1 MDTNMSGKLVVVT
14 GATGGIGKEIA
25 RGVARLGGD
34 VVVAARNPAR
44 GEAVRAELA
53 AEAAGGE
60 ISTLPLDVSDL
71 SSVRTF
77 AAGINGRYQKLDVLV
92 NNAGAWFTE
101 RRESPDGYELTFATN
116 VLGPHLLTEL
126 LLDRLR
132 AAPQGRVVNLI
143 STITG
148 KYDPTDLQ
156 YTRRKYGGYDAYAQS
171 KQALTMLTVG
181 LARRM
186 SDSTVTAN
194 AAEPGFVR
202 TRIQLQRQ
210 GHAGRDDQDVCA
222 DDGRDTGEGCRL
234 PTVGGHRAG
243 TRMASPA
250 RCSAAE
256 RKSPSGSVT
265 RSRSRSSSRSA
276 SNSNARR
283 PSGACRR
290 ADAGQEDPRLP
301 NNR

>member
-1 MDTNMSGKLVVVT
+1 VDTNMRGKVVVVT

-34 VVVAARNPAR
+34 VVVAARNHAR

-53 AEAAGGE
+53 AEDAGGE

-156 YTRRKYGGYDAYAQS
+156 YTRRKYSGYDAYAQS

-202 TRIQLQRQ
+202 T
-210 GHAGRDDQDVCA
+210 GF
-222 DDGRDTGEGCRL
+222 
-234 PTVGGHRAG
+234 
-243 TRMASPA
+243 
-250 RCSAAE
+250 
-256 RKSPSGSVT
+256 
-265 RSRSRSSSRSA
+265 
-276 SNSNARR
+276 NSNA
-283 PSGACRR
+283 SGMQAAMIKMFARMMAVTPAKGADCPLWAATAPELNGVTGKRLGDRKEKPLLFGDPEAIAELERICVELER
-290 ADAGQEDPRLP
+290 AAA
-301 NNR
+301 